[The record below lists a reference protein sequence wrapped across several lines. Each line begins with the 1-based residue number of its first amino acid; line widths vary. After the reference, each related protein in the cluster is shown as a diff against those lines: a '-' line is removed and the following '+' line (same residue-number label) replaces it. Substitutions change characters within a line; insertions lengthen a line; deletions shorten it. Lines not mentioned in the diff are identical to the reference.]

1 MEIMPSELEQIDGIG
16 PTVAQKLEE
25 CGFRTIEGIAA
36 ATVKELTSLAGIGAA
51 TAQKIIESAQR
62 LASIGIETADKLWK
76 KRQTIERI
84 TTSSR
89 ELDALLGGGIETGS
103 MTEFAGAFRSGK
115 TQICHQICVNVQMPA
130 EQGGCASK
138 AAYIDTEGTFRPERI
153 INMAQTRQLDPKQAL
168 KNILVGRAYN
178 SDHQMLLVQQIQDNP
193 QFKEVKLLIVDSL
206 IGHFRAE
213 YLGRGMLAERQQKLN
228 KHLHDLLRLAEVNNI
243 AVVTTN
249 QVHAQPDVFFG
260 APDRPTGGHI
270 VAHAAQ
276 TRVYLRKS
284 KGERRIAT
292 LIDSPYLPEG
302 EALFTIVASGIADA

>member
-1 MEIMPSELEQIDGIG
+1 MSSELEKLDGVG
-16 PTVAQKLEE
+16 PTVAKKLED
-25 CGFRTIEGIAA
+25 CGYATIEAIAA
-36 ATVKELTSLAGIGAA
+36 ATIKELSGVAGLGKS
-51 TAQKIIESAQR
+51 TAEKIIASAQR
-62 LASIGIETADKLWK
+62 LAEIGLETADVLWQ

-84 TTSSR
+84 STSSR

-115 TQICHQICVNVQMPA
+115 TQICHQLCVNVQLPQD
-130 EQGGCASK
+130 QGGCAGK

-153 INMAQTRQLDPKQAL
+153 INMAQPHGLDPNDAL
-168 KNILVGRAYN
+168 KNIIVGRAYN
-178 SDHQMLLVQQIQDNP
+178 SDHQMLLVQQIQDSP
-193 QFKEVKLLIVDSL
+193 DFKDVKVLIVDSL

-228 KHLHDLLRLAEVNNI
+228 KHLHELLKLAEIHNV
-243 AVVTTN
+243 AVITSN
-249 QVHAQPDVFFG
+249 QVHATPDVFFG
-260 APDRPTGGHI
+260 PSDRPTGGHI

-284 KGERRIAT
+284 KGERRIAS

-302 EALFTIVASGIADA
+302 EALFVIAATGITDA

>member
-1 MEIMPSELEQIDGIG
+1 MPSELEKLDGVG

-36 ATVKELTSLAGIGAA
+36 ASVKELTSLAGIGAN

-62 LASIGIETADKLWK
+62 LASIGLETADQLWK

-84 TTSSR
+84 TTNSR
-89 ELDALLGGGIETGS
+89 ELDALLGGGLETGS

-115 TQICHQICVNVQMPA
+115 TQICHQICVSVQLPPD
-130 EQGGCASK
+130 QGGCGAK

-153 INMAQTRQLDPKQAL
+153 INMAQDKNVPPNQAL
-168 KNILVGRAYN
+168 KNIIVGRAYN

-193 QFKEVKLLIVDSL
+193 QFEKVRLLIVDSL

-228 KHLHDLLRLAEVNNI
+228 KHLHDLLRLAEVCNVC
-243 AVVTTN
+243 VVTTN
-249 QVHAQPDVFFG
+249 QVHSQPDVFFG

-276 TRVYLRKS
+276 TRIYLRKS
-284 KGERRIAT
+284 KAERRIAT

-302 EALFTIVASGIADA
+302 EALFTIVPQGIADA

>member
-1 MEIMPSELEQIDGIG
+1 MPTELEQIDGVG

-36 ATVKELTSLAGIGAA
+36 ATVKELTSLAGIGAN

-62 LASIGIETADKLWK
+62 LASIGLETADQLWK

-84 TTSSR
+84 TTNSR

-115 TQICHQICVNVQMPA
+115 TQICHQLCVNVQLPA
-130 EQGGCASK
+130 EQGGCAAK

-153 INMAQTRQLDPKQAL
+153 INMAQPKDLKPTATL
-168 KNILVGRAYN
+168 KNIIVGRAYN

-193 QFKEVKLLIVDSL
+193 QFKDVKVLIVDSI

-228 KHLHDLLRLAEVNNI
+228 KHLHDLLRLAEIHNI
-243 AVVTTN
+243 AVVTSN

-284 KGERRIAT
+284 KGERRIAQ

-302 EALFTIVASGIADA
+302 EALFTIIANGIGDA

>member
-1 MEIMPSELEQIDGIG
+1 MPSELEKIDGVG

-25 CGFRTIEGIAA
+25 SGFRTIEGIAA
-36 ATVKELTSLAGIGAA
+36 ASVKELTSTAGIGAA

-62 LASIGIETADKLWK
+62 LSSVGLVTADQLWH

-89 ELDALLGGGIETGS
+89 ELDALLGGGIETSS
-103 MTEFAGAFRSGK
+103 MTEFAGAFRCGK
-115 TQICHQICVNVQMPA
+115 TQICHQLCVNVQLPPDK
-130 EQGGCASK
+130 GGCSAK

-153 INMAQTRQLDPKQAL
+153 INMAQAKTLDPTKAL
-168 KNILVGRAYN
+168 KHIIVGRAYN

-193 QFKEVKLLIVDSL
+193 QFKDVKLLIVDSL

-228 KHLHDLLRLAEVNNI
+228 KHIHDLLRLAEVHGV

-249 QVHAQPDVFFG
+249 QVHATPDVFFG
-260 APDRPTGGHI
+260 TPDRPTGGHI
-270 VAHAAQ
+270 MAHAAQ

-302 EALFTIVASGIADA
+302 EALFTIVANGIADA

>member
-1 MEIMPSELEQIDGIG
+1 MPSELEKIEGVG

-36 ATVKELTSLAGIGAA
+36 ASVKELTSLAGIGAS

-62 LASIGIETADKLWK
+62 LASIGLETADKLWK

-84 TTSSR
+84 TTNSR

-115 TQICHQICVNVQMPA
+115 TQVCHQLCVNVQLPPD
-130 EQGGCASK
+130 QGGCEAT

-153 INMAQTRQLDPKQAL
+153 INMAQSKNIPPNQAL
-168 KNILVGRAYN
+168 KNIIVGRAYN

-193 QFKEVKLLIVDSL
+193 AFEKVRLLIVDSL

-228 KHLHDLLRLAEVNNI
+228 KHLHDLLRVAEISNI

-276 TRVYLRKS
+276 TRIYLRKS
-284 KGERRIAT
+284 KAERRIAT

-302 EALFTIVASGIADA
+302 EALFTIVPQGIADA

>member
-1 MEIMPSELEQIDGIG
+1 MPSELEQIDGIG
-16 PTVAQKLEE
+16 PTVAQKLED

-36 ATVKELTSLAGIGAA
+36 ATVKELTGLAGIGAA

-115 TQICHQICVNVQMPA
+115 TQICHQLCVNVQIPK
-130 EQGGCASK
+130 EQGGITAK

-153 INMAQTRQLDPKQAL
+153 INMAQTRQIEPKQAL

-178 SDHQMLLVQQIQDNP
+178 SDHQMLLVQQI
-193 QFKEVKLLIVDSL
+193 
-206 IGHFRAE
+206 
-213 YLGRGMLAERQQKLN
+213 
-228 KHLHDLLRLAEVNNI
+228 
-243 AVVTTN
+243 
-249 QVHAQPDVFFG
+249 
-260 APDRPTGGHI
+260 
-270 VAHAAQ
+270 
-276 TRVYLRKS
+276 
-284 KGERRIAT
+284 
-292 LIDSPYLPEG
+292 
-302 EALFTIVASGIADA
+302 

>member
-1 MEIMPSELEQIDGIG
+1 MPSELEKIDGVG
-16 PTVAQKLEE
+16 PTLAKKLEDV
-25 CGFRTIEGIAA
+25 GYRSIEGIAA
-36 ATVKELTSLAGIGAA
+36 ASVKELSSLAGIGES

-62 LASIGIETADKLWK
+62 LASIGLETADKLWQ
-76 KRQTIERI
+76 KRQAVERI
-84 TTSSR
+84 TTGSR

-115 TQICHQICVNVQMPA
+115 TQICHQLCVNVQLPP
-130 EQGGCASK
+130 EQGGCSGK

-153 INMAQTRQLDPKQAL
+153 INMAQPRALDPKDAL
-168 KNILVGRAYN
+168 KNIIVGRAYN
-178 SDHQMLLVQQIQDNP
+178 SDHQMLLVQQLQESAHL
-193 QFKEVKLLIVDSL
+193 KEVRLLVVDSL

-228 KHLHDLLRLAEVNNI
+228 KHIHDLLRLAEIHNV
-243 AVVTTN
+243 AVVVTN
-249 QVHAQPDVFFG
+249 QVQAQPDVFFG
-260 APDRPTGGHI
+260 AADQPTGGHI

-276 TRVYLRKS
+276 TRIFLRKS

-302 EALFTIVASGIADA
+302 EALFVITPNGISDA

>member
-1 MEIMPSELEQIDGIG
+1 MPSELEQIDGIG
-16 PTVAQKLEE
+16 PTVAQKLED

-36 ATVKELTSLAGIGAA
+36 ATVKELTGLAGIGAA

-115 TQICHQICVNVQMPA
+115 TQICHQLCVNVQIPK
-130 EQGGCASK
+130 EQGGITAK

-153 INMAQTRQLDPKQAL
+153 INMAQTRQIEPKQAL

-193 QFKEVKLLIVDSL
+193 QFQEVKLLIVDSL

-228 KHLHDLLRLAEVNNI
+228 KHLHDLLRLAEVHNI
-243 AVVTTN
+243 AVVTSN

-276 TRVYLRKS
+276 TRIYLRKS

-302 EALFTIVASGIADA
+302 EALFTIVAAGIADA